1 VQKNKNGIKV
11 HNFIIKKDI
20 IQDWEAQQLI
30 IVACRI
36 RIQEGSHAKRGV
48 Q

>member
-1 VQKNKNGIKV
+1 VQKNKNGIKM
-11 HNFIIKKDI
+11 HNFMIKKNI
-20 IQDWEAQQLI
+20 IQDCEAQQLI

-36 RIQEGSHAKRGV
+36 RIQEGSHAKGII